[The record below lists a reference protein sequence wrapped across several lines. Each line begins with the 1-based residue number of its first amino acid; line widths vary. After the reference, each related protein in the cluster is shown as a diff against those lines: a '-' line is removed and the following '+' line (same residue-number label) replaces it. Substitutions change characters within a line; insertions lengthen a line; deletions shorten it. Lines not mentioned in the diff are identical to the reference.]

1 MDEMTALFAKVF
13 AEEKRVHLSGT
24 GSDGDARRFAIQ
36 QLDMLRHYAV
46 PVIGGERVWG
56 LDHPSFYYRGIGGK
70 IHQQDIRHNAKKMDS
85 MPSRAAKNLYIG
97 TLGKAS
103 TSDLLQ
109 LAAVP
114 LPQQVLRAGDARRAD
129 PMKVTAMI
137 RRISTQ
143 VRMRMIM
150 KRTNTPSSFHYLA

>member
-1 MDEMTALFAKVF
+1 MHSPFTVNGQMDEMTALFAKVF

-36 QLDMLRHYAV
+36 QLDMLQHN
-46 PVIGGERVWG
+46 VIGGERVWG
-56 LDHPSFYYRGIGGK
+56 LDHPCFIYRGIGGK
-70 IHQQDIRHNAKKMDS
+70 IHQQDVRHNAKKMDS

-137 RRISTQ
+137 RRISMQ
-143 VRMRMIM
+143 VRM
-150 KRTNTPSSFHYLA
+150 